1 MKIIGIHGP
10 SRSGKDTIYQ
20 ILVEEFSTI
29 KFQRQGFAD
38 ALKVSAAL
46 ALGLRGPDD
55 HDAELIAKMDRIKE
69 SGQVKSPFGMIS
81 GRQFLQNYGTEAHRN
96 MFGKDFWVDAVI
108 PDPSFPKLMASGV
121 IRNADVLVIPDVR
134 YQNEVTRIVQSGG
147 EIWKV
152 RRDTQD
158 DKTGHISE
166 QELDANWD
174 LVIDNNGTRDELRG
188 TVRNCFNRIA
198 DEIINNKVTKAI
210 GA

>member
-96 MFGKDFWVDAVI
+96 MFGEDFWIDAVI

-134 YQNEVTRIVQSGG
+134 YQNEIGRVNDAGG
-147 EIWKV
+147 QLWKIN
-152 RRDTQD
+152 RNIEGHT
-158 DKTGHISE
+158 TGHASE
-166 QELDANWD
+166 GKLVANWD
-174 LVIDNNGTRDELRG
+174 RVIDNNGTKDDLRSD
-188 TVRNCFNRIA
+188 VKNAFNKIA
-198 DEIINNKVTKAI
+198 NQIINDRVTKVFQ
-210 GA
+210 